1 MNEARKLTMQ
11 MAIFFL
17 IILVTFGTIIV
28 KEKSSTLFL
37 PKIENSLNNYIKE
50 NYNNLELVK
59 GKITFKNNAYTMK
72 VTNQKNK
79 NHYFYITYSNKK
91 ITDTYQTDYIEGKSL
106 LNHLNT
112 SLENT
117 IYEKTNITCTIEI
130 INTLDMFSDKIKEL
144 LLSEKEVESLKIY
157 TLKTEITTPWN
168 SQSITAN
175 ITDLMT
181 NLDKKNVTPK
191 NYTII
196 LTDQTDITK
205 SVKISNL
212 TTNNLKNDNLS
223 TIINDIINNEKTSI
237 LTENN
242 ITYEY
247 LN

>member
-50 NYNNLELVK
+50 NYNDLELEK
-59 GKITFKNNAYTMK
+59 EKITFKNNAYTMK

-79 NHYFYITYSNKK
+79 NHYFYIAYSNKK

-106 LNHLNT
+106 LNNLNT
-112 SLENT
+112 SLKNT

-168 SQSITAN
+168 SQSITEN
-175 ITDLMT
+175 ITTLMT
-181 NLDKKNVTPK
+181 NLEEKNITPK

>member
-17 IILVTFGTIIV
+17 IILVAFGTIIV

-50 NYNNLELVK
+50 NYNDLELTK
-59 GKITFKNNAYTMK
+59 EKITFNNNAYTMK
-72 VTNQKNK
+72 VTNPKNK

-106 LNHLNT
+106 LSHLNT
-112 SLENT
+112 VLENT
-117 IYEKTNITCTIEI
+117 VYEKTNITCSIEI
-130 INTLDMFSDKIKEL
+130 TTSLNMFSDKIKKL
-144 LLSEKEVESLKIY
+144 LLSEEAVQSLKIY
-157 TLKTEITTPWN
+157 TLKTKIITPWE
-168 SQSITAN
+168 SQSITSN
-175 ITDLMT
+175 ITTLIT
-181 NLDKKNVTPK
+181 NLEEKNITPK

-196 LTDQTDITK
+196 VTDQNDITK
-205 SVKISNL
+205 SVKISNI

-223 TIINDIINNEKTSI
+223 IIINDIINNEKTSI